1 MVDAVGSVAKIVG
14 VALKIKEAANMVHQ
28 NKKDCHHIRS
38 RVDILNKTLSHHE
51 HNADLMEDSAVM
63 AALEALDGILA
74 EALQVI
80 TECQEERNI
89 VCVYCTAGKLSR
101 QLTKVEQRISSLS
114 SDAMLT
120 IMSYI
125 LLMKVQEGAAPHPPA
140 QICAL
145 GPHTPLQ
152 PPSPPQKMSKENQD
166 ETNHKHHTQKSRKTK
181 FGIWDD
187 EDPTDIINFFEEM
200 KPRPM
205 DRKPWPK
212 EDSYWTVLKRRMYH
226 DYGQGQVS
234 IR

>member
-1 MVDAVGSVAKIVG
+1 MVDAVGGVAKIVG
-14 VALKIKEAANMVHQ
+14 VVLKIKEAANTARQ

-38 RVDILNKTLSHHE
+38 RVDILNRTLSHHE
-51 HNADLMEDSAVM
+51 HNADLMEDSSVM

-101 QLTKVEQRISSLS
+101 QLTKVEQRISNLS

-125 LLMKVQEGAAPHPPA
+125 LLMKVQEGAAPHPAP
-140 QICAL
+140 QICAP

-152 PPSPPQKMSKENQD
+152 PPSPPQKVARMMSYIV
-166 ETNHKHHTQKSRKTK
+166 H
-181 FGIWDD
+181 
-187 EDPTDIINFFEEM
+187 
-200 KPRPM
+200 
-205 DRKPWPK
+205 DRMI
-212 EDSYWTVLKRRMYH
+212 VC
-226 DYGQGQVS
+226 
-234 IR
+234 